1 MNIELRQLHEA
12 VLDLIGL
19 FNQPQRDTVLIKE
32 AGISI
37 DRALFPL
44 LVRIERRGPLGI
56 VELADLAGRDHTTV
70 SRQVTKLE
78 SLGLVTRRA
87 GQNDGR
93 VSEVAV
99 TKKGKSM
106 TNALD
111 AARERL
117 AWPILAQWNEKDRK
131 DLIRLLRKFVDD
143 ALTFTSHTQSKK
155 VS

>member
-1 MNIELRQLHEA
+1 MNTELRQLHEA

-19 FNQPQRDTVLIKE
+19 FNQPQRDIVLIKE

-87 GQNDGR
+87 SQNDGR
-93 VSEVAV
+93 VSEVAA

>member
-1 MNIELRQLHEA
+1 MNMELRQLHEA
-12 VLDLIGL
+12 VIDLVGL
-19 FNQPQRDTVLIKE
+19 FNQPQRDVILIKE

-44 LVRIERRGPLGI
+44 LVRIERRGPMGI

-78 SLGLVTRRA
+78 SLGLVTRQA

-117 AWPILAQWNEKDRK
+117 AWPILAKWNEKDRK
-131 DLIRLLRKFVDD
+131 DLIRLIRRFVDD
-143 ALTFTSHTQSKK
+143 ARTCTSHARK
-155 VS
+155 